1 MVKFF
6 VRRISF
12 AVLVLLLISV
22 FVFSL
27 SRASGDPRNVYLD
40 EYATDEMYEA
50 WGVKLGLD
58 KPLYIQYLT
67 WLGDVVRADFGESL
81 YHNRPPYDLIKE
93 RLPATISLA
102 AIAFCWALLVG
113 IPLGVLSAVKRG
125 TLADYFARGFAL
137 LGQAMPVFWVALMAI
152 LIFAVELGWLPT
164 SRRGGLNSYIMP
176 ALCLGWLPAAA
187 LLRIT
192 RGSML
197 EILDGEFIKLARA
210 KGVSPTVVIWKHAFR
225 NALIAPVTLAA
236 IIIASFLTGT
246 VVIEAV
252 FAWPGLGGLSIDAIK
267 NNDFPMMAAI
277 ILLFGVF
284 YLLANMLVDLL
295 YMVLDPRVRLE

>member
-1 MVKFF
+1 M
-6 VRRISF
+6 
-12 AVLVLLLISV
+12 LLLISI

-27 SRASGDPRNVYLD
+27 SRASGDPRNLYLD

-50 WGVKLGLD
+50 WGIKLGLD

-67 WLGDVVRADFGESL
+67 WLRDVMRADFGESL
-81 YHNRPPYDLIKE
+81 YHNREPYDLIKE
-93 RLPATISLA
+93 RLPATVSLA
-102 AIAFCWALLVG
+102 AIAFCWAILVG
-113 IPLGVLSAVKRG
+113 VPLGVLSAVKRG
-125 TLADYFARGFAL
+125 TFVDYFARGFAL
-137 LGQAMPVFWVALMAI
+137 LGQAMPVFWVALMSI
-152 LIFAVELGWLPT
+152 LIFSVELGWLPT
-164 SRRGGLNSYIMP
+164 SRKSGLDSYIMP

-210 KGVSPTVVIWKHAFR
+210 KGVSPIGVIWKHAFR
-225 NALIAPVTLAA
+225 NALIAPVTMAA

-267 NNDFPMMAAI
+267 NNDFPMMSAI

-284 YLLANMLVDLL
+284 YLTANMLVDLL
-295 YMVLDPRVRLE
+295 YMVLDPRVRVE

>member
-1 MVKFF
+1 LAKFF

-12 AVLVLLLISV
+12 AALVLLLISV

-58 KPLYIQYLT
+58 KPLYVQYLT
-67 WLGDVVRADFGESL
+67 WLGDVMVGDFGESL
-81 YHNRPPYDLIKE
+81 YHKRNPFDLIKE
-93 RLPATISLA
+93 RLPATVSLA
-102 AIAFCWALLVG
+102 AIAFCWAILVG

-125 TLADYFARGFAL
+125 SFADYFARGFAL

-164 SRRGGLNSYIMP
+164 SRKGGLDSYVMP

-210 KGVSPTVVIWKHAFR
+210 KGVAPTAVIWKHAFR

-246 VVIEAV
+246 VVIESV
-252 FAWPGLGGLSIDAIK
+252 FAWPGLGGLSIDAIR

-277 ILLFGVF
+277 ILMFGVF
-284 YLLANMLVDLL
+284 YLTANMLVDLL
-295 YMVLDPRVRLE
+295 YMALDPRVRVE

>member
-1 MVKFF
+1 
-6 VRRISF
+6 
-12 AVLVLLLISV
+12 
-22 FVFSL
+22 
-27 SRASGDPRNVYLD
+27 VYLD

-125 TLADYFARGFAL
+125 TFADYFARGFAL

-277 ILLFGVF
+277 ILMFGVF

-295 YMVLDPRVRLE
+295 YMVLDPRVRVE

>member
-1 MVKFF
+1 M
-6 VRRISF
+6 
-12 AVLVLLLISV
+12 LLLISI

-27 SRASGDPRNVYLD
+27 SRASGDPRNLYLD

-50 WGVKLGLD
+50 WGIKLGLD

-67 WLGDVVRADFGESL
+67 WLRDVMRADFGESL
-81 YHNRPPYDLIKE
+81 YHNREPYDLIKE
-93 RLPATISLA
+93 RLPATVSLA
-102 AIAFCWALLVG
+102 AIAFCWAILVG
-113 IPLGVLSAVKRG
+113 VPLGVLSAVKRG
-125 TLADYFARGFAL
+125 TFVDYFARGFAL
-137 LGQAMPVFWVALMAI
+137 LGQAMPVFWVALMSI
-152 LIFAVELGWLPT
+152 LIFSVELGWLPT
-164 SRRGGLNSYIMP
+164 SRKSGLDSYIMP

-210 KGVSPTVVIWKHAFR
+210 KGVSPIGVIWKHAFR
-225 NALIAPVTLAA
+225 NALIAPVTMAA

-267 NNDFPMMAAI
+267 NNDFPMMSAI
-277 ILLFGVF
+277 ILMFGVF
-284 YLLANMLVDLL
+284 YLAANMLVDLL
-295 YMVLDPRVRLE
+295 YMVLDPRVRVE

>member
-1 MVKFF
+1 LVKFF

-12 AVLVLLLISV
+12 AALVLLLISI

-27 SRASGDPRNVYLD
+27 SRASGDPRNLYLD

-50 WGVKLGLD
+50 WGIKLGLD

-67 WLGDVVRADFGESL
+67 WLRDVMRADFGESL
-81 YHNRPPYDLIKE
+81 YHNREPYDLIKE
-93 RLPATISLA
+93 RLPATVSLA
-102 AIAFCWALLVG
+102 AIAFCWAILVG
-113 IPLGVLSAVKRG
+113 VPLGVLSAVKRG
-125 TLADYFARGFAL
+125 TFVDYFARGFAL
-137 LGQAMPVFWVALMAI
+137 LGQAMPVFWVALMSI
-152 LIFAVELGWLPT
+152 LIFSVELGWLPT
-164 SRRGGLNSYIMP
+164 SRKSGLDSYIMP

-210 KGVSPTVVIWKHAFR
+210 KGVSPIGVIWKHAFR
-225 NALIAPVTLAA
+225 NALIAPVTMAA

-267 NNDFPMMAAI
+267 NNDFPMMSAI
-277 ILLFGVF
+277 ILMFGVF
-284 YLLANMLVDLL
+284 YLAANMLVDLL
-295 YMVLDPRVRLE
+295 YMVLDPRVRVE

>member
-12 AVLVLLLISV
+12 AALVLLLISI

-27 SRASGDPRNVYLD
+27 SRASGDPRNLYLD

-50 WGVKLGLD
+50 WGIKLGLD

-67 WLGDVVRADFGESL
+67 WLRDVMRADFGESL
-81 YHNRPPYDLIKE
+81 YHNREPYDLIKE
-93 RLPATISLA
+93 RLPATVSLA
-102 AIAFCWALLVG
+102 AIAFCWAILVG
-113 IPLGVLSAVKRG
+113 VPLGVLSAVKRG
-125 TLADYFARGFAL
+125 TFVDYFARGFAL
-137 LGQAMPVFWVALMAI
+137 LGQAMPVFWVALMSI
-152 LIFAVELGWLPT
+152 LIFSVELGWLPT
-164 SRRGGLNSYIMP
+164 SRKSGLDSYIMP

-210 KGVSPTVVIWKHAFR
+210 KGVSPIGVIWKHAFR
-225 NALIAPVTLAA
+225 NALIAPVTMAA

-267 NNDFPMMAAI
+267 NNDFPMMSAI

-284 YLLANMLVDLL
+284 YLAANMLVDLL
-295 YMVLDPRVRLE
+295 YMVLDPRVRVE

>member
-1 MVKFF
+1 M
-6 VRRISF
+6 
-12 AVLVLLLISV
+12 LLLISI

-58 KPLYIQYLT
+58 KPLYVQYLT
-67 WLGDVVRADFGESL
+67 WLGDVMVGDFGESL
-81 YHNRPPYDLIKE
+81 YHNRNPFDLIKE

-102 AIAFCWALLVG
+102 AIAFCWAILVG

-125 TLADYFARGFAL
+125 TFVDYFARGFAL
-137 LGQAMPVFWVALMAI
+137 QGQAMPVFWVALMAI

-164 SRRGGLNSYIMP
+164 SRKGGPDSYIMP

-246 VVIEAV
+246 VVIESV
-252 FAWPGLGGLSIDAIK
+252 FAWPGLGGLSIDAIR

-277 ILLFGVF
+277 ILMFGVF
-284 YLLANMLVDLL
+284 YLTANMLVDLL
-295 YMVLDPRVRLE
+295 YMALDPRVRVE

>member
-12 AVLVLLLISV
+12 AALVLLLISI

-125 TLADYFARGFAL
+125 TVADYFARGFAL

-277 ILLFGVF
+277 ILMFGVF

-295 YMVLDPRVRLE
+295 YMVLDPRVRVE

>member
-1 MVKFF
+1 LVKFF

-12 AVLVLLLISV
+12 AALVLLLISV

-67 WLGDVVRADFGESL
+67 WLGDVVRADFGVSL

-210 KGVSPTVVIWKHAFR
+210 KGVSPNVVIWKHAFR

>member
-1 MVKFF
+1 
-6 VRRISF
+6 
-12 AVLVLLLISV
+12 VLLLISI

-27 SRASGDPRNVYLD
+27 SRASGDPRNLYLD

-50 WGVKLGLD
+50 WGIKLGLD

-67 WLGDVVRADFGESL
+67 WLRDVMRADFGESL
-81 YHNRPPYDLIKE
+81 YHNREPYDLIKE
-93 RLPATISLA
+93 RLPATVSLA
-102 AIAFCWALLVG
+102 AIAFCWAILVG
-113 IPLGVLSAVKRG
+113 VPLGVLSAVKRG
-125 TLADYFARGFAL
+125 TFVDYFARGFAL
-137 LGQAMPVFWVALMAI
+137 LGQAMPVFWVALMSI
-152 LIFAVELGWLPT
+152 LIFSVELGWLPT
-164 SRRGGLNSYIMP
+164 SRKSGLDSYIMP

-210 KGVSPTVVIWKHAFR
+210 KGVSPIGVIWKHAFR
-225 NALIAPVTLAA
+225 NALIAPVTMAA

-267 NNDFPMMAAI
+267 NNDFPMMSAI

-284 YLLANMLVDLL
+284 YLAANLLVDLL
-295 YMVLDPRVRLE
+295 YMVLDPRVRVE

>member
-1 MVKFF
+1 
-6 VRRISF
+6 
-12 AVLVLLLISV
+12 VLLLISI

-27 SRASGDPRNVYLD
+27 SRASGDPRNLYLD

-50 WGVKLGLD
+50 WGIKLGLD

-67 WLGDVVRADFGESL
+67 WLRDVMRADFGESL
-81 YHNRPPYDLIKE
+81 YHNREPYDLIKE
-93 RLPATISLA
+93 RLPATVSLA
-102 AIAFCWALLVG
+102 AIAFCWAILVG
-113 IPLGVLSAVKRG
+113 VPLGVLSAVKRG
-125 TLADYFARGFAL
+125 TFVDYFARGFAL
-137 LGQAMPVFWVALMAI
+137 LGQAMPVFWVALMSI
-152 LIFAVELGWLPT
+152 LIFSVELGWLPT
-164 SRRGGLNSYIMP
+164 SRKSGLDSYIMP

-210 KGVSPTVVIWKHAFR
+210 KGVSPIGVIWKHAFR
-225 NALIAPVTLAA
+225 NALIAPVTMAA

-267 NNDFPMMAAI
+267 NNDFPMMSAI
-277 ILLFGVF
+277 ILMFGVF
-284 YLLANMLVDLL
+284 YLAANMLVDLL
-295 YMVLDPRVRLE
+295 YMVLDPRVRVE

>member
-12 AVLVLLLISV
+12 AALVLLLISV

>member
-1 MVKFF
+1 LVKFF

-12 AVLVLLLISV
+12 AALVLLLISI

-27 SRASGDPRNVYLD
+27 SRASGDPRNLYLD

-50 WGVKLGLD
+50 WGIKLGLD

-67 WLGDVVRADFGESL
+67 WLRDVMRADFGESL
-81 YHNRPPYDLIKE
+81 YHNREPYDLIKE
-93 RLPATISLA
+93 RLPATVSLA
-102 AIAFCWALLVG
+102 AIAFCWAILVG
-113 IPLGVLSAVKRG
+113 VPLGVLSAVKRG
-125 TLADYFARGFAL
+125 TFVDYFARGFAL
-137 LGQAMPVFWVALMAI
+137 LGQAMPVFWVALMSI
-152 LIFAVELGWLPT
+152 LIFSVELGWLPT
-164 SRRGGLNSYIMP
+164 SRKSGLDSYIMP

-210 KGVSPTVVIWKHAFR
+210 KGVSPIGVIWKHAFR
-225 NALIAPVTLAA
+225 NALIAPVTMAA

-267 NNDFPMMAAI
+267 NNDFPMMSAI

-284 YLLANMLVDLL
+284 YLAANMLVDLL
-295 YMVLDPRVRLE
+295 YMVLDPRVRVE

>member
-1 MVKFF
+1 MAQFF

-12 AVLVLLLISV
+12 AALVLLLISI

-27 SRASGDPRNVYLD
+27 SRASGDPRNLYLD

-50 WGVKLGLD
+50 WGIKLGLD

-67 WLGDVVRADFGESL
+67 WLKDVMKADFGESL
-81 YHNRPPYDLIKE
+81 YHNREPYDLIKE

-125 TLADYFARGFAL
+125 TFLDYFARGFAL
-137 LGQAMPVFWVALMAI
+137 LGQAMPVFWVALMSI
-152 LIFAVELGWLPT
+152 LIFSVELGWLPT
-164 SRRGGLNSYIMP
+164 SRRGGIDSYIMP

-197 EILDGEFIKLARA
+197 EILDGEFVKLARA
-210 KGVSPTVVIWKHAFR
+210 KGVAPSGVIWTRAFR
-225 NALIAPVTLAA
+225 NARIAPVTMAA

-267 NNDFPMMAAI
+267 NNDFPMMSAI
-277 ILLFGVF
+277 ILMFGVF
-284 YLLANMLVDLL
+284 YLTANMLVDLL
-295 YMVLDPRVRLE
+295 YMVLDPRVRVE

>member
-12 AVLVLLLISV
+12 AALVLLLISI

-81 YHNRPPYDLIKE
+81 YHNRAPYDLIKE

-125 TLADYFARGFAL
+125 TVADYFARGFAL

-210 KGVSPTVVIWKHAFR
+210 KGVSPTVVIWKHPFR

-277 ILLFGVF
+277 ILMFGVF

-295 YMVLDPRVRLE
+295 YMVLDPRVRVE

>member
-1 MVKFF
+1 MAKFF

-12 AVLVLLLISV
+12 AALVLLLISI

-27 SRASGDPRNVYLD
+27 SRASGDPRNLYLD

-50 WGVKLGLD
+50 WGIKLGLD

-67 WLGDVVRADFGESL
+67 WLKDVTRADFGESL
-81 YHNRPPYDLIKE
+81 YHNREPYDLIKE

-125 TLADYFARGFAL
+125 TFVDYLARGFAL
-137 LGQAMPVFWVALMAI
+137 LGQAMPVFWVALMSI
-152 LIFAVELGWLPT
+152 LIFSVELGWLPT
-164 SRRGGLNSYIMP
+164 SRRSGADSYIMP

-210 KGVSPTVVIWKHAFR
+210 KGVTPIGVIWKHAFR
-225 NALIAPVTLAA
+225 NALIAPVTMAA

-267 NNDFPMMAAI
+267 NNDFPMMSAI
-277 ILLFGVF
+277 ILMFGVF
-284 YLLANMLVDLL
+284 YLTANMLVDLL
-295 YMVLDPRVRLE
+295 YMVLDPRVRVE

>member
-12 AVLVLLLISV
+12 AALVLLLISV

-67 WLGDVVRADFGESL
+67 WLGDVVRADFGVSL

>member
-12 AVLVLLLISV
+12 AALVLLLISI

-27 SRASGDPRNVYLD
+27 SRASGDPRNLYLD

-50 WGVKLGLD
+50 WGIKLGLD

-67 WLGDVVRADFGESL
+67 WLGDVIRADFGESL
-81 YHNRPPYDLIKE
+81 YHNREPYDLIIE

-102 AIAFCWALLVG
+102 AIAFCWAILVG

-125 TLADYFARGFAL
+125 TFVDYFARGFAL
-137 LGQAMPVFWVALMAI
+137 LGQAMPVFWVALMSI
-152 LIFAVELGWLPT
+152 LIFSVELGWLPT
-164 SRRGGLNSYIMP
+164 SRKSGLDSYIMP

-210 KGVSPTVVIWKHAFR
+210 KGVSPIGVIWKHAFR
-225 NALIAPVTLAA
+225 NALIAPVTMAA

-267 NNDFPMMAAI
+267 NNDFPMMSAI

-284 YLLANMLVDLL
+284 YLAANMLVDLL
-295 YMVLDPRVRLE
+295 YMVLDPRVRVE

>member
-12 AVLVLLLISV
+12 AALVLLLISI

-125 TLADYFARGFAL
+125 TFADYFARGFAL

-277 ILLFGVF
+277 ILMFGVF

-295 YMVLDPRVRLE
+295 YMVLDPRVRVE

>member
-1 MVKFF
+1 MAKFF

-12 AVLVLLLISV
+12 AALVMLLISV

-58 KPLYIQYLT
+58 KHLYVQYLT
-67 WLGDVVRADFGESL
+67 WLGDVMVGDLGESL
-81 YHNRPPYDLIKE
+81 YHKRNPFDLIKE
-93 RLPATISLA
+93 RLPATVSLA
-102 AIAFCWALLVG
+102 AIAFCWAILVG

-125 TLADYFARGFAL
+125 SFADYFARGFAL

-164 SRRGGLNSYIMP
+164 SRKGGLDSYVMP

-210 KGVSPTVVIWKHAFR
+210 KGVAPTAVIWKHAFR

-246 VVIEAV
+246 VVIESV
-252 FAWPGLGGLSIDAIK
+252 FAWPGLGGLSIDAIR

-277 ILLFGVF
+277 ILMFGVF
-284 YLLANMLVDLL
+284 YLTANMLVDLL
-295 YMVLDPRVRLE
+295 YMALDPRVRVE

>member
-1 MVKFF
+1 MAKFF

-12 AVLVLLLISV
+12 AALVLLLISV

-27 SRASGDPRNVYLD
+27 SRASGDTRHVYLD
-40 EYATDEMYEA
+40 EYATEEMYEA

-58 KPLYIQYLT
+58 KPLYVQYLT
-67 WLGDVVRADFGESL
+67 WLGDVNVGDFGESL
-81 YHNRPPYDLIKE
+81 YHKRNPFDLIIE
-93 RLPATISLA
+93 RLPATVTLA
-102 AIAFCWALLVG
+102 AIAFCWAILVG

-125 TLADYFARGFAL
+125 SFADYFARGFAL

-164 SRRGGLNSYIMP
+164 SRKGGLDSYVMP

-210 KGVSPTVVIWKHAFR
+210 KGVAPTAVIWKHAFR

-246 VVIEAV
+246 VVIESV
-252 FAWPGLGGLSIDAIK
+252 FAWPGLGGLSIDAIR

-277 ILLFGVF
+277 ILMFGVF
-284 YLLANMLVDLL
+284 YLTANMLVDLL
-295 YMVLDPRVRLE
+295 YMALDPRVRVE

>member
-1 MVKFF
+1 MAQFF

-12 AVLVLLLISV
+12 AALVLLLISI

-27 SRASGDPRNVYLD
+27 SRASGDPRNLYLD

-50 WGVKLGLD
+50 WGIKLGLD

-67 WLGDVVRADFGESL
+67 WLKDVMKADFGESL
-81 YHNRPPYDLIKE
+81 YHNREPYDLIKE

-125 TLADYFARGFAL
+125 TFLDYFARGFAL
-137 LGQAMPVFWVALMAI
+137 LGQAMPVFWVALMSI
-152 LIFAVELGWLPT
+152 LIFSVELGWLPT
-164 SRRGGLNSYIMP
+164 SRRGGIDSYIMP

-197 EILDGEFIKLARA
+197 EILDGEFVKLARA
-210 KGVSPTVVIWKHAFR
+210 KGVSPIGVIWKHAFR
-225 NALIAPVTLAA
+225 NALIAPVTMAA

-267 NNDFPMMAAI
+267 NNDFPMMSAI
-277 ILLFGVF
+277 ILMFGVF
-284 YLLANMLVDLL
+284 YLTANMLVDLL
-295 YMVLDPRVRLE
+295 YMVLDPRVRVE

>member
-12 AVLVLLLISV
+12 AALVLLLISI

-27 SRASGDPRNVYLD
+27 SRASGGPRNVYLD

-81 YHNRPPYDLIKE
+81 YHNRAPYDLIKE

-125 TLADYFARGFAL
+125 TFADYFARGFAL

-187 LLRIT
+187 LLRLT

-277 ILLFGVF
+277 ILMFGVF

-295 YMVLDPRVRLE
+295 YMVLDPRVRVE

>member
-12 AVLVLLLISV
+12 AALVLLLISV

-125 TLADYFARGFAL
+125 TFADYFARGFAL

>member
-12 AVLVLLLISV
+12 AALVLLLISI

-210 KGVSPTVVIWKHAFR
+210 KGVSPTLVIWKHAFR

>member
-12 AVLVLLLISV
+12 AALVLLLISI

-113 IPLGVLSAVKRG
+113 IPLGVLSAVNRG
-125 TLADYFARGFAL
+125 TVADYFARGFAL

-277 ILLFGVF
+277 ILMFGVF

-295 YMVLDPRVRLE
+295 YMFLDPRVRVE

>member
-1 MVKFF
+1 MAKFF
-6 VRRISF
+6 VRRLGF
-12 AVLVLLLISV
+12 AAVVLLLISV

-27 SRASGDPRNVYLD
+27 SRASGDPRNLYLD

-58 KPLYIQYLT
+58 KPLYVQYLT
-67 WLGDVVRADFGESL
+67 WLGDVMVGDFGESL
-81 YHNRPPYDLIKE
+81 YHNRNPFDLIKE

-102 AIAFCWALLVG
+102 AIAFCWAILVG

-125 TLADYFARGFAL
+125 TFVDYFARGFAL

-164 SRRGGLNSYIMP
+164 SRKGGPDSYIMP

-246 VVIEAV
+246 VVIESV
-252 FAWPGLGGLSIDAIK
+252 FAWPGLGGLSIDAIR

-277 ILLFGVF
+277 ILMFGVF
-284 YLLANMLVDLL
+284 YLTANMLVDLL
-295 YMVLDPRVRLE
+295 YMALDPRVRVE

>member
-1 MVKFF
+1 MAKFF
-6 VRRISF
+6 VRRIGF
-12 AVLVLLLISV
+12 AALVMLLISI

-27 SRASGDPRNVYLD
+27 SRASGDPRNLYLD
-40 EYATDEMYEA
+40 EYVTDANYEA

-58 KPLYIQYLT
+58 KPLYVQYLV
-67 WLGDVVRADFGESL
+67 WLGDVVVGDFGESL
-81 YHNRPPYDLIKE
+81 YHNRNPFDLIKE

-102 AIAFCWALLVG
+102 VIAFSWAILVG

-125 TLADYFARGFAL
+125 TFVDYFARWFAL

-152 LIFAVELGWLPT
+152 LIFSVELGWLPT
-164 SRRGGLNSYIMP
+164 SRKGGPDSYIMP

-197 EILDGEFIKLARA
+197 EILDSEFIKLARA
-210 KGVSPTVVIWKHAFR
+210 KGVSPVVIIWKHAFR

-246 VVIEAV
+246 VVIESV
-252 FAWPGLGGLSIDAIK
+252 FAWPGLGSLSIDAIK

-277 ILLFGVF
+277 ILMFGVF
-284 YLLANMLVDLL
+284 YLTANMLVDLL
-295 YMVLDPRVRLE
+295 YMALDPRVRVE

>member
-1 MVKFF
+1 M
-6 VRRISF
+6 
-12 AVLVLLLISV
+12 LLLISI

-27 SRASGDPRNVYLD
+27 SRASGDPRNLYLD

-50 WGVKLGLD
+50 WGIKLGLD

-67 WLGDVVRADFGESL
+67 WLRDVMRADFGESL
-81 YHNRPPYDLIKE
+81 YHNREPYDLIKE
-93 RLPATISLA
+93 RLPATVSLA
-102 AIAFCWALLVG
+102 AIAFCWAILVG
-113 IPLGVLSAVKRG
+113 VPLGVLSAVKRG
-125 TLADYFARGFAL
+125 TFVDYFARGFAL
-137 LGQAMPVFWVALMAI
+137 LGQAMPVFWVALMSI
-152 LIFAVELGWLPT
+152 LIFSVELGWLPT
-164 SRRGGLNSYIMP
+164 SRKSGLDSYIMP

-210 KGVSPTVVIWKHAFR
+210 KGVSPIGVIWKHAFR
-225 NALIAPVTLAA
+225 NALIAPVTMAA

-267 NNDFPMMAAI
+267 NNDFPMMSAI

-284 YLLANMLVDLL
+284 YLAANMLVDLL
-295 YMVLDPRVRLE
+295 YMVLDPRVRVE

>member
-1 MVKFF
+1 
-6 VRRISF
+6 
-12 AVLVLLLISV
+12 
-22 FVFSL
+22 
-27 SRASGDPRNVYLD
+27 VYLD

-67 WLGDVVRADFGESL
+67 WLGDVVRADFGVSL

-210 KGVSPTVVIWKHAFR
+210 KGVSPNVVIWKHAFR

>member
-1 MVKFF
+1 
-6 VRRISF
+6 
-12 AVLVLLLISV
+12 VLLLISI

-27 SRASGDPRNVYLD
+27 SRASGDPRNLYLD

-50 WGVKLGLD
+50 WGIKLGLD

-67 WLGDVVRADFGESL
+67 WLRDVMRADFGESL
-81 YHNRPPYDLIKE
+81 YHNREPYDLIKE
-93 RLPATISLA
+93 RLPATVSLA
-102 AIAFCWALLVG
+102 AIAFCWAILVG
-113 IPLGVLSAVKRG
+113 VPLGVLSAVKRG
-125 TLADYFARGFAL
+125 TFVDYFARGFAL
-137 LGQAMPVFWVALMAI
+137 LGQAMPVFWVALMSI
-152 LIFAVELGWLPT
+152 LIFSVELGWLPT
-164 SRRGGLNSYIMP
+164 SRKSGLDSYIMP

-210 KGVSPTVVIWKHAFR
+210 KGVSPIGVIWKHAFR
-225 NALIAPVTLAA
+225 NALIAPVTMAA

-267 NNDFPMMAAI
+267 NNDFPMMSAI

-284 YLLANMLVDLL
+284 YLAANMLVDLL
-295 YMVLDPRVRLE
+295 YMVLDPRVRVE

>member
-12 AVLVLLLISV
+12 AALVLLLISI

-125 TLADYFARGFAL
+125 TFADYFARGFAL